1 MVHKILTYI
10 FFFFF
15 LNSRDVTFMV
25 GLGQILWW
33 VLGGGLGFDSTV
45 GGGLV
50 VDVVVVL
57 GL

>member
-1 MVHKILTYI
+1 MVVIEEVGVGFGY
-10 FFFFF
+10 
-15 LNSRDVTFMV
+15 SFMV